1 MQKEETVLSI
11 EFILLDSSP
20 LKFAL
25 LAHCVEWQNRFTT
38 LLKDMATK
46 RLHDLIEFLKTN
58 TVELVCS
65 LFGIYYSPNHTVV
78 KIAITWLNFFKSVK
92 ATYDAG

>member
-1 MQKEETVLSI
+1 
-11 EFILLDSSP
+11 
-20 LKFAL
+20 
-25 LAHCVEWQNRFTT
+25 
-38 LLKDMATK
+38 MATK

-65 LFGIYYSPNHTVV
+65 LFRIYNSPNYTVV
-78 KIAITWLNFFKSVK
+78 KIAITWLNFLKSVK